1 MSAEQHARP
10 RRASAADQ
18 LRQLSTNDF
27 RHIHR
32 GDQGDQSE
40 QVTLNT
46 PPQYTPSDS
55 SPTSEP
61 PLAIAVS
68 VDAPSPPVLTSR
80 NSMSISVASTLPND
94 TLSEKK
100 NSLMLEDLDELKVSS
115 KKNGSPRQ
123 QTFLSQHPWL
133 MGWNHEDWWP
143 CWIGLFLF
151 AMISIAVHY
160 GVPAAHFGIWSSNP
174 FDSLH
179 GTNNFDLLV
188 LFPLQGLLVWLA
200 VWAIKAKGYDEFW
213 KGYLVVYVLSFLSK
227 WLAAQESIKSASLGD
242 SIWAILF
249 GAILRNAMAGSPQ
262 PDGRSKPLPPW
273 LKVAQQT
280 ELYIATSLVL
290 LCIDFT
296 VLKPLAP
303 RALFVSWIDTPSL
316 FVVVAMIGTA
326 WLKIDLQT
334 SMIMSGATFICGSS
348 AAIAISAS
356 LGAGSKADLPIA
368 IISVFTIP
376 SIIALPYIAKAIN
389 ISSQVAGAWFGGC
402 VDSTGAVIAAATI
415 YGDNVA
421 VETSAVV
428 KMVQNVLIGPISVG
442 VAAVWTQREE
452 RRMRNLNK
460 SLEDDTL
467 RSKADFTPVP
477 YRTLLWSRFPKF
489 VLGFIVTAIVFNTA
503 VPSEDR
509 ALVNSF
515 SFMVGEWYSTM
526 SFVSIGLGLQFH
538 ELRREARLLLKLTTL
553 YALAQLVDILSTLG
567 LAYIAFELF

>member
-1 MSAEQHARP
+1 M
-10 RRASAADQ
+10 
-18 LRQLSTNDF
+18 
-27 RHIHR
+27 I
-32 GDQGDQSE
+32 
-40 QVTLNT
+40 
-46 PPQYTPSDS
+46 
-55 SPTSEP
+55 
-61 PLAIAVS
+61 AIAVH
-68 VDAPSPPVLTSR
+68 
-80 NSMSISVASTLPND
+80 
-94 TLSEKK
+94 
-100 NSLMLEDLDELKVSS
+100 
-115 KKNGSPRQ
+115 NG
-123 QTFLSQHPWL
+123 
-133 MGWNHEDWWP
+133 
-143 CWIGLFLF
+143 I
-151 AMISIAVHY
+151 
-160 GVPAAHFGIWSSNP
+160 PAAHFEIWNSNP

-179 GTNNFDLLV
+179 GNQSLDLLV

-200 VWAIKAKGYDEFW
+200 LWAVKAKAWKDFW
-213 KGYLVVYVLSFLSK
+213 KGYLVVYFLSFLSK
-227 WLAAQESIKSASLGD
+227 WLAAQKSIKSASLGD

-249 GAILRNAMAGSPQ
+249 GAVLRNVMAGSPQ

-290 LCIDFT
+290 LCINFE

-316 FVVVAMIGTA
+316 FVVVAMIGTS
-326 WLKIDLQT
+326 WLKIDFQT

-348 AAIAISAS
+348 AAIALAAS
-356 LGAGSKADLPIA
+356 LGAGKKADLPIA

-389 ISSQVAGAWFGGC
+389 VGPQVSGAWFGGC

-415 YGDNVA
+415 YGDDAA
-421 VETSAVV
+421 VQTAAVV

-452 RRMRNLNK
+452 RRMRALHN
-460 SLEDDTL
+460 SLEDDLL
-467 RSKADFTPVP
+467 RSKSDFKPVP

-489 VLGFIVTAIVFNTA
+489 VLGFVLTAVLFNTV

-509 ALVNSF
+509 ELVNSF

-538 ELRREARLLLKLTTL
+538 ELRREARLLLKLTSL
-553 YALAQLVDILSTLG
+553 YAIAQLVDILSTLG
-567 LAYIAFELF
+567 LAYIAFDLI

>member
-1 MSAEQHARP
+1 M
-10 RRASAADQ
+10 AAP
-18 LRQLSTNDF
+18 
-27 RHIHR
+27 
-32 GDQGDQSE
+32 
-40 QVTLNT
+40 NT
-46 PPQYTPSDS
+46 PPQYVPSVPSAPEQEPSTHSESGTSPGS
-55 SPTSEP
+55 SSQ
-61 PLAIAVS
+61 
-68 VDAPSPPVLTSR
+68 D
-80 NSMSISVASTLPND
+80 SISIVSAQACHD

-100 NSLMLEDLDELKVSS
+100 PVTAKDEKDSS
-115 KKNGSPRQ
+115 AP
-123 QTFLSQHPWL
+123 QTFSSRHPWL

-151 AMISIAVHY
+151 AMVAIAVHH
-160 GVPAAHFGIWSSNP
+160 GIPAAHFEIWSSNP
-174 FDSLH
+174 FDSLR
-179 GTNNFDLLV
+179 GNKNLDLLV

-200 VWAIKAKGYDEFW
+200 LWAIKAKAWNDFW
-213 KGYLVVYVLSFLSK
+213 KGYLVVYSLSFLSK
-227 WLAAQESIKSASLGD
+227 WLAAQKAIKSASLGD

-249 GAILRNAMAGSPQ
+249 GAVLRNVMAGTPQ

-290 LCIDFT
+290 LCIDFE

-303 RALFVSWIDTPSL
+303 RALFVSWIDTPTL
-316 FVVVAMIGTA
+316 FVVVAIIGTA

-334 SMIMSGATFICGSS
+334 AMIMSGATFICGSS
-348 AAIAISAS
+348 AAIALAAS

-376 SIIALPYIAKAIN
+376 SIIALPYIAKALN
-389 ISSQVAGAWFGGC
+389 ISAKVAGAWFGGC

-452 RRMRNLNK
+452 RRKRELH
-460 SLEDDTL
+460 STLEDDSL
-467 RSKADFTPVP
+467 RAKSDFKPVP

-489 VLGFIVTAIVFNTA
+489 VLGFVLTAVLFNTV
-503 VPSEDR
+503 VPSQDR
-509 ALVNSF
+509 VLVNSF

-538 ELRREARLLLKLTTL
+538 ELRREARLLLKLMTL
-553 YALAQLVDILSTLG
+553 YAIAQLVDILSTLG
-567 LAYIAFELF
+567 LAYVAFELI

>member
-1 MSAEQHARP
+1 M
-10 RRASAADQ
+10 ASPNNPPHYTSHTTSVPTPE
-18 LRQLSTNDF
+18 LSEAS
-27 RHIHR
+27 R
-32 GDQGDQSE
+32 SE
-40 QVTLNT
+40 HCAL
-46 PPQYTPSDS
+46 PPTQPSQDS
-55 SPTSEP
+55 MT
-61 PLAIAVS
+61 
-68 VDAPSPPVLTSR
+68 
-80 NSMSISVASTLPND
+80 ISVASAHACHDIT
-94 TLSEKK
+94 TEKK
-100 NSLMLEDLDELKVSS
+100 PDQESPKANADDEKGTSKLRTISS
-115 KKNGSPRQ
+115 RYS
-123 QTFLSQHPWL
+123 WL

-151 AMISIAVHY
+151 AMIAVAVNHNIP
-160 GVPAAHFGIWSSNP
+160 GAHFEIWTSNP
-174 FDSLH
+174 FDSLR
-179 GTNNFDLLV
+179 GNNNLGLLV

-200 VWAIKAKGYDEFW
+200 LWAIKAKAWKDFW
-213 KGYLVVYVLSFLSK
+213 KGYLVVYSLSFLSK
-227 WLAAQESIKSASLGD
+227 WLAAQKSIKSASLGD

-249 GAILRNAMAGSPQ
+249 GTVLRNVIAGSPL
-262 PDGRSKPLPPW
+262 PDGRCKPLPPW

-290 LCIDFT
+290 LCIDFEI
-296 VLKPLAP
+296 LKPLAP
-303 RALFVSWIDTPSL
+303 RALFVSWIDTPTL
-316 FVVVAMIGTA
+316 FVVVAIIGTS

-348 AAIAISAS
+348 AAIALASS

-368 IISVFTIP
+368 ILSVFTIP

-389 ISSQVAGAWFGGC
+389 ISAKVSGAWFGGC

-452 RRMRNLNK
+452 RRKRELH
-460 SLEDDTL
+460 STLEDDTL
-467 RSKADFTPVP
+467 RSKSDFQPVP

-489 VLGFIVTAIVFNTA
+489 VLGFILTAIFFNTA
-503 VPSEDR
+503 VPSQDR
-509 ALVNSF
+509 VQVNRF

-526 SFVSIGLGLQFH
+526 SFVSIGLGLQFQ

-567 LAYIAFELF
+567 LAYVAFEVI

>member
-1 MSAEQHARP
+1 MATEQHAHQ
-10 RRASAADQ
+10 RRGSVNLLDQHTDKNIDSTPTLTTATTTTIPDSA
-18 LRQLSTNDF
+18 R
-27 RHIHR
+27 
-32 GDQGDQSE
+32 
-40 QVTLNT
+40 
-46 PPQYTPSDS
+46 
-55 SPTSEP
+55 
-61 PLAIAVS
+61 
-68 VDAPSPPVLTSR
+68 R
-80 NSMSISVASTLPND
+80 NSMSIMTLPSTD
-94 TLSEKK
+94 SQIPADKKQPLPITKTLDSK
-100 NSLMLEDLDELKVSS
+100 DS
-115 KKNGSPRQ
+115 KKGIHAPETF
-123 QTFLSQHPWL
+123 QTRHPWL

-151 AMISIAVHY
+151 ALVAIAVRHD
-160 GVPAAHFGIWSSNP
+160 VPAAHFQIWNSNP

-179 GTNNFDLLV
+179 GKGNFGLLV

-200 VWAIKAKGYDEFW
+200 LWAIGAKAWQQFP

-227 WLAAQESIKSASLGD
+227 WLAAQKSIKTASLGD

-249 GAILRNAMAGSPQ
+249 GTILRNAMGGKAL
-262 PDGRSKPLPPW
+262 PDGRSKPLVPW

-280 ELYIATSLVL
+280 ELYIAISLVL

-303 RALFVSWIDTPSL
+303 RALFVSWIDTPTL
-316 FVVVAMIGTA
+316 FVVVAIIGTT

-334 SMIMSGATFICGSS
+334 AMIMSGATFICGSS
-348 AAIAISAS
+348 AAIALASS

-376 SIIALPYIAKAIN
+376 SIIALPYIAKAIG
-389 ISSQVAGAWFGGC
+389 ISAKVAGAWFGGC

-442 VAAVWTQREE
+442 VAIVWTKREE
-452 RRMRNLNK
+452 RRTRALHS
-460 SLEDDTL
+460 SLEDETL
-467 RSKADFTPVP
+467 RSKSDFKPVP
-477 YRTLLWSRFPKF
+477 YGTMLWGRFPKF
-489 VLGFIVTAIVFNTA
+489 VLGFVLTAILFNTV
-503 VPSEDR
+503 VPSNDR
-509 ALVNSF
+509 EAVNLF
-515 SFMVGEWYSTM
+515 SFMVGEWFSTM

-538 ELRREARLLLKLTTL
+538 ELRREARLLLKLMAL

-567 LAYIAFELF
+567 LAYVAFELF